1 MKITEIIEKKKHG
14 ISLSKEEINFIVEG
28 AMDGR
33 IADYQLSALFMA
45 IYFKG
50 MTIDE
55 TTWMTE
61 ATVKSGSVLDLSKI
75 GDVVAD
81 KHSSGGVGDKITLI
95 YLPLVAACGVPLAKL
110 SGKGLGHTGGTIDKL
125 NSMPGFNCELEMDD
139 FLNKVKKVGLAIAS
153 QTHNLTPADGKFYA
167 LRDVTSTIDIIPLIA
182 VSIVSKKIASG
193 ANCIVLD
200 VKCGEGA
207 FVKTKEDATKL
218 SETMVEVGKRLGK
231 KICAV
236 ISNMNEPLGQAIG
249 NSIEVIESIE
259 FLKGNIKKD
268 LKDVTFELAAL
279 TLMKTGKAQNKE
291 EALKMLD
298 NALNSGAALQKLKD
312 LINSQGGDV
321 SVIDDYSKFPQAKY
335 KIEIK
340 SSKDG
345 YISQV
350 KALEIAK
357 ATKLLGA
364 GRTLKEDSID
374 YAVGIYLNKKS
385 GESVK
390 QGEVLY
396 TILANNLENV
406 EDVKAMATDAYL
418 IENTLKPK
426 EELIY
431 SVIS

>member
-1 MKITEIIEKKKHG
+1 MKITEIIEKKKQG
-14 ISLSKEEINFIVEG
+14 KALTKEEIFFIVEG
-28 AMDGR
+28 AMSGA

-45 IYFKG
+45 IYFQG
-50 MTIDE
+50 MNIDE

-95 YLPLVAACGVPLAKL
+95 YLPLVSACGVPLAKL

-125 NSMPGFNCELEMDD
+125 NSIPGFNCDLEMDD
-139 FLNKVKKVGLAIAS
+139 FLNKVQKVGLAIAS

-207 FVKTKEDATKL
+207 FVKTKEDAIKL

-231 KICAV
+231 QICAV
-236 ISNMNEPLGQAIG
+236 ISNMNEPLGQAVG

-259 FLKGNIKKD
+259 FLKGNTKKD
-268 LKDVTFELAAL
+268 LKDVTFELAEL
-279 TLMKTGKAQNKE
+279 TLVKTGKAKTNDEAEKILE
-291 EALKMLD
+291 EALK
-298 NALNSGAALQKLKD
+298 SGKALQKLKD
-312 LINSQGGDV
+312 LIKSQGGDV
-321 SVIDDYSKFPQAKY
+321 SVVDDYSKFPQALH

-340 SSKDG
+340 AEKCG
-345 YISQV
+345 YINHI

-364 GRTLKEDSID
+364 GRTLKEDPID
-374 YAVGIYLNKKS
+374 YAVGIFLNKKT
-385 GESVK
+385 GEAIK
-390 QGEVLY
+390 QGETAF
-396 TILANNLENV
+396 TIYADLMDNIDE
-406 EDVKAMATDAYL
+406 VKSMAQNAFV
-418 IENTLKPK
+418 IENTPK
-426 EELIY
+426 TPEELIY
-431 SVIS
+431 KVIS

>member
-1 MKITEIIEKKKHG
+1 MKITEIIEKKKQG
-14 ISLSKEEINFIVEG
+14 KALTKEETFFVVEG
-28 AMDGR
+28 AMKGV

-45 IYFKG
+45 IYFQG
-50 MTIDE
+50 MNIDE
-55 TTWMTE
+55 ITWMTQ
-61 ATVKSGSVLDLSKI
+61 ATVESGQVLDLSKI

-81 KHSSGGVGDKITLI
+81 KHSTGGVGDKITLI

-125 NSMPGFNCELEMDD
+125 NSIPGFNCELELDD
-139 FLNKVKKVGLAIAS
+139 FLNKVQKTGLAIAS

-207 FVKTKEDATKL
+207 FVKTKEDALKL
-218 SETMVEVGKRLGK
+218 SEIMVEVGKRLGK

-236 ISNMNEPLGQAIG
+236 ISNMDEPLGQAIG

-279 TLMKTGKAQNKE
+279 TLIKTGKAKSRE
-291 EALKMLD
+291 EAFKILEE
-298 NALNSGAALQKLKD
+298 ALNSGKALQQLRE
-312 LINSQGGDV
+312 LIISQGGDV
-321 SVIDDYSKFPQAKY
+321 SVIDDYSVFPQAHS

-340 SSKDG
+340 SEKSG
-345 YISQV
+345 YINHI

-364 GRTLKEDSID
+364 GRTLKEDPID
-374 YAVGIYLNKKS
+374 YAVGICLNKKS
-385 GESVK
+385 GEFVN
-390 QGEVLY
+390 QGEPLF
-396 TILANNLENV
+396 TIYANSLEN
-406 EDVKAMATDAYL
+406 
-418 IENTLKPK
+418 IEEAKDRAKNAFVIEKDKKTLNP
-426 EELIY
+426 LIY
-431 SVIS
+431 KVIS